1 MKIRCF
7 ALFVAVAVVSVLLVP
22 FASAAQMTGTAQV
35 GVGTL
40 TVSSGVFQTFSSD
53 VRALNYTTMTP
64 QQIEFST
71 RSSRQYGPSYVQLDA
86 NDTFTGNVGI
96 YFSYYFESESSF
108 TRVTPSGKPS
118 ISYVNANGVTGTGT
132 ADGFSPYEPPSSP
145 KLSTSKGY
153 NVIARYVGTEE
164 YPISSLRIEWPSS
177 TCLMNGPASSTAF
190 LKVPSFRVI
199 STETSAELDALQS
212 IADEIAVQ
220 SDILNAM
227 YGDLVAI
234 CNSIYQAT
242 QDLKAAQDLANTY
255 LSTIAQVLGSI
266 DNKTTQIYD
275 LLGVQFQL
283 LISTIQTESDDL
295 QAAIAKQTGDIIAYL
310 DNAFSGSIGQLPG
323 QTDNL
328 QGMINNAQSA
338 EEPYLSDAMSR
349 YSELSATFTG
359 FSGGSLSGVTL
370 VSTLF
375 TRVWNVLG
383 EWVILYTFPLYLGL
397 ALLLIGRLGR
407 YSSRSSSNKDGD
419 TDA

>member
-1 MKIRCF
+1 MKIRFF
-7 ALFVAVAVVSVLLVP
+7 ALFVAVAVASVLLVP

-53 VRALNYTTMTP
+53 VRALNYTSMTP
-64 QQIEFST
+64 QEIEFST
-71 RSSRQYGPSYVQLDA
+71 RSSRRYGPSYVQLDA
-86 NDTFTGNVGI
+86 KDTFTGNVGI
-96 YFSYYFESESSF
+96 YFSYFFESESSF

-132 ADGFSPYEPPSSP
+132 ADGFSPYEPSASSNVT
-145 KLSTSKGY
+145 TSKGY

-164 YPISSLRIEWPSS
+164 YPISSLRIEWPAS
-177 TCLMNGPASSTAF
+177 TCLMNGPASSSAF

-212 IADEIAVQ
+212 MADEIAVQ

-227 YGDLVAI
+227 YGDLVAV

-242 QDLKAAQDLANTY
+242 QDIKVAQDLANTY
-255 LSTIAQVLGSI
+255 LSDIARVLGNI
-266 DNKTTQIYD
+266 DDTSSRIYD
-275 LLGVQFQL
+275 LLDVQFQL
-283 LISTIQTESDDL
+283 LISTIQTESDDI
-295 QAAIAKQTGDIIAYL
+295 QGAIAKQTADIIAYL
-310 DNAFSGSIGQLPG
+310 DNAFSGSVGQLPG

-328 QGMINNAQSA
+328 QGQISNNDSA
-338 EEPYLSDAMSR
+338 ENNYKSDASTR
-349 YSELSATFTG
+349 FNELSATFTG
-359 FSGGSLSGVTL
+359 FSGGALSGVSL

-375 TRVWNVLG
+375 TRVWSVLG

-397 ALLLIGRLGR
+397 ALLIIGRLGR
-407 YSSRSSSNKDGD
+407 HSSRSSSDKDGD

>member
-7 ALFVAVAVVSVLLVP
+7 ALFVAVAVASVLLVP
-22 FASAAQMTGTAQV
+22 FASAVQMTGTAEV

-53 VRALNYTTMTP
+53 KRTLNYTSMTP
-64 QQIEFST
+64 QEIQFST
-71 RSSRQYGPSYVQLDA
+71 RSSRRYGPSFVQLDA
-86 NDTFTGNVGI
+86 KDTFTGNVGI
-96 YFSYYFESESSF
+96 YFSYFFESESSF

-132 ADGFSPYEPPSSP
+132 ADGFSPYEPSS
-145 KLSTSKGY
+145 SAAATSKGY

-212 IADEIAVQ
+212 MADEIAAQ

-227 YGDLVAI
+227 YGDLVAV

-242 QDLKAAQDLANTY
+242 QDIKVAQDLANTY
-255 LSTIAQVLGSI
+255 LSNIAQVLGNI
-266 DNKTTQIYD
+266 DDTTSRIYD
-275 LLGVQFQL
+275 LLSVQLQL
-283 LISTIQTESDDL
+283 LISTIQTESDDI
-295 QAAIAKQTGDIIAYL
+295 QGAIAKQTQDIIAYL
-310 DNAFSGSIGQLPG
+310 DNAFSGSVGQLPNM
-323 QTDNL
+323 TDNL
-328 QGMINNAQSA
+328 QGNIDNVDSIEDIYISEASTRFN
-338 EEPYLSDAMSR
+338 
-349 YSELSATFTG
+349 ELSSAFTG
-359 FSGGSLSGVTL
+359 FSGGALSGVSL

-375 TRVWNVLG
+375 TRVWNVFG

-397 ALLLIGRLGR
+397 ALLIIGRLGR
-407 YSSRSSSNKDGD
+407 HSSRSSSDKDGD

>member
-7 ALFVAVAVVSVLLVP
+7 ALFVVVAVASVLLVP
-22 FASAAQMTGTAQV
+22 FASAAQMTGTAEV

-53 VRALNYTTMTP
+53 IRSLNYTSMSP

-71 RSSRQYGPSYVQLDA
+71 RSSRRYGPSYVQLGA

-96 YFSYYFESESSF
+96 YFSYFFESESSF

-132 ADGFSPYEPPSSP
+132 ADGFSPYEPSASS
-145 KLSTSKGY
+145 KVTTSKGY

-212 IADEIAVQ
+212 MADEIAVQ

-227 YGDLVAI
+227 YGDLVAV

-242 QDLKAAQDLANTY
+242 QDIKAAQDLANTY
-255 LSTIAQVLGSI
+255 LSTIAQHLGSI
-266 DNKTTQIYD
+266 DSKTSQIYD

-283 LISTIQTESDDL
+283 LISTIQTESDDI

-328 QGMINNAQSA
+328 QGQITNNDSA
-338 EEPYLSDAMSR
+338 ENNYKSDAATR
-349 YSELSATFTG
+349 FNELSATFTG
-359 FSGGSLSGVTL
+359 FSGGTLSGVSL

-375 TRVWNVLG
+375 TRVWSTLG
-383 EWVILYTFPLYLGL
+383 EWVIVYTFPLYLGL
-397 ALLLIGRLGR
+397 ALLIIGRLGR
-407 YSSRSSSNKDGD
+407 HSSRSSSDKDGD
-419 TDA
+419 ADA

>member
-7 ALFVAVAVVSVLLVP
+7 ALFVVVALASVLLVP
-22 FASAAQMTGTAQV
+22 FASAAQMSGTAQV

-40 TVSSGVFQTFSSD
+40 TVSSGVFQTFKSD
-53 VRALNYTTMTP
+53 VKALNYTSMTP
-64 QQIEFST
+64 QEIQFST
-71 RSSRQYGPSYVQLDA
+71 RSGRRYGPSYVQLGD

-96 YFSYYFESESSF
+96 YFSYFFESESSF
-108 TRVTPSGKPS
+108 TRVTPTGKPS

-132 ADGFSPYEPPSSP
+132 ADGFSPYEPTSSAV
-145 KLSTSKGY
+145 STSKGY

-177 TCLMNGPASSTAF
+177 TCLMNGPSSSTAF

-212 IADEIAVQ
+212 MADEIAVQ

-227 YGDLVAI
+227 YGDLVAV

-242 QDLKAAQDLANTY
+242 QDIKVAQDLANTY
-255 LSTIAQVLGSI
+255 LSEIARVLGNI
-266 DNKTTQIYD
+266 DDTTTRIYD
-275 LLGVQFQL
+275 LLSVQLQL
-283 LISTIQTESDDL
+283 LISTIQTESDDI

-328 QGMINNAQSA
+328 QGQITNNDTA
-338 EEPYLSDAMSR
+338 ENNYKSDAATR
-349 YSELSATFTG
+349 FNELSATFTG
-359 FSGGSLSGVTL
+359 FSGGALSGVSL

-375 TRVWNVLG
+375 TRVWIVLG

-397 ALLLIGRLGR
+397 ALLIIGRLGR
-407 YSSRSSSNKDGD
+407 HSSRSSSDKDGD

>member
-7 ALFVAVAVVSVLLVP
+7 ALFVAVAVASVLLVP
-22 FASAAQMTGTAQV
+22 FASAAQMTGTAEV

-40 TVSSGVFQTFSSD
+40 TVSSGVFQTFKSD
-53 VRALNYTTMTP
+53 VKPLNYTSMTP
-64 QQIEFST
+64 QEIQFST
-71 RSSRQYGPSYVQLDA
+71 RNSRRYGPSYVQLDA
-86 NDTFTGNVGI
+86 KDTFTGNVGI
-96 YFSYYFESESSF
+96 YFSYFFESESSF
-108 TRVTPSGKPS
+108 TRVTPTGKPS
-118 ISYVNANGVTGTGT
+118 ISYVNANGGTGTGT
-132 ADGFSPYEPPSSP
+132 VDGFSPYEPSSSAV
-145 KLSTSKGY
+145 STSKGY

-212 IADEIAVQ
+212 MADEIAAQ

-227 YGDLVAI
+227 YGDLVAV

-242 QDLKAAQDLANTY
+242 QDIKVAQDLANTY
-255 LSTIAQVLGSI
+255 LSDIARVLGNI
-266 DNKTTQIYD
+266 DDTTSRIYD
-275 LLGVQFQL
+275 LLDVQFQL
-283 LISTIQTESDDL
+283 LISTIQTESDDI
-295 QAAIAKQTGDIIAYL
+295 QAAIAKQTQDIIAYL

-328 QGMINNAQSA
+328 QGQISNNDTA
-338 EEPYLSDAMSR
+338 ENNYKSDATTR
-349 YSELSATFTG
+349 FNELSATFTG
-359 FSGGSLSGVTL
+359 FSGGALSGVTL

-375 TRVWNVLG
+375 TRVWNALG

-397 ALLLIGRLGR
+397 ALLIIGRLGR
-407 YSSRSSSNKDGD
+407 YSSRSSSDKDGD

>member
-7 ALFVAVAVVSVLLVP
+7 ALFVAVAVASVLLVP
-22 FASAAQMTGTAQV
+22 FASAAQMTGIAQV

-53 VRALNYTTMTP
+53 VRALNYTSMSP

-71 RSSRQYGPSYVQLDA
+71 RSSRRYGPSYVQLGET
-86 NDTFTGNVGI
+86 DTFTGNVGI
-96 YFSYYFESESSF
+96 YFSYFFESESSF
-108 TRVTPSGKPS
+108 TRVTPTGKPS
-118 ISYVNANGVTGTGT
+118 ISYLNANGVTGTGT
-132 ADGFSPYEPPSSP
+132 ADGFSPYEPSASP
-145 KLSTSKGY
+145 KLTTSKGY

-177 TCLMNGPASSTAF
+177 TVLMNGPASSTAF

-212 IADEIAVQ
+212 MADEIAVQ

-227 YGDLVAI
+227 YGDLVAV

-242 QDLKAAQDLANTY
+242 QDIKAAQDLANTY
-255 LSTIAQVLGSI
+255 LSTIAQYLGSI
-266 DNKTTQIYD
+266 DNKTSQIYD

-283 LISTIQTESDDL
+283 LISTIQTESDDI
-295 QAAIAKQTGDIIAYL
+295 QGAIAKQTQDIIAYL
-310 DNAFSGSIGQLPG
+310 DNAYSGSIGQLPG
-323 QTDNL
+323 MTDTL
-328 QGMINNAQSA
+328 QGNIDNV
-338 EEPYLSDAMSR
+338 DAIEDIYISEASTR
-349 YSELSATFTG
+349 FNELSSAFTG
-359 FSGGSLSGVTL
+359 FSGGTLSGVSL

-375 TRVWNVLG
+375 TRVWSVFG

-397 ALLLIGRLGR
+397 ALLIIGRLGR
-407 YSSRSSSNKDGD
+407 SSSRSSSVKDGD
-419 TDA
+419 ADA